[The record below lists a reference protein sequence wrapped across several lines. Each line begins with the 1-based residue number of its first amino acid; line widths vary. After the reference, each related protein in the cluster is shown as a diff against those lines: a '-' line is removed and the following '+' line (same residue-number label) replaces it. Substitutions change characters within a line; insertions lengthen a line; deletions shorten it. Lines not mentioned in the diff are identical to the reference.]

1 MSVACFGERLQ
12 GLTLNA
18 TTHERKNK
26 TTADFCRTMSRSEC
40 RNCICTHQSLQR
52 KSFGAWR
59 GVSSAFCTSLSS
71 LENVRLPRH
80 YSCRDIEARRALQRH
95 LYELLFKHCWQRDED
110 RLLTHVCISAEA
122 RVDLIVSCDQRCDA
136 QTGGLHLWLPDTPF
150 LSLSST
156 RVVYHWSKR
165 L

>member
-1 MSVACFGERLQ
+1 MQ
-12 GLTLNA
+12 QLTRGKTRRRPIAAEQCLALNA
-18 TTHERKNK
+18 VIAFVPIK
-26 TTADFCRTMSRSEC
+26 
-40 RNCICTHQSLQR
+40 SLQR